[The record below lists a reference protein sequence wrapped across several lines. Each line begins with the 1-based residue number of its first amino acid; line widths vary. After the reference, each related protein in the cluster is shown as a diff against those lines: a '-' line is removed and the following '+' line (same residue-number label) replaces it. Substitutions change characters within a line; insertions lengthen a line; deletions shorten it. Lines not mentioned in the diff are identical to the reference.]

1 MDLSWVFYALVLFV
15 TGGTCFFTAIATLV
29 KLDQANTP
37 NPAPP
42 ALASPPPPEPAP
54 RLTRLG
60 RPVQN
65 IQIVQ

>member
-1 MDLSWVFYALVLFV
+1 MDLSWIFYALVLFV

-29 KLDQANTP
+29 KLDQTHSP
-37 NPAPP
+37 SPAPP
-42 ALASPPPPEPAP
+42 PSASQPPPEPAP

-65 IQIVQ
+65 IQIL